1 MLSCWRVKA
10 FKHFCC
16 LACLISK
23 IAGSSFVG
31 AWHQGYLMQWQ
42 RSSWANARA
51 DESLRLSLMVIRST
65 LQQLGLHYRL
75 ILLFQEVFVSTW
87 HGRVVLLLS
96 LLATIT
102 LISAAYQVTIR
113 LMLNQTHLTDYLCAD
128 PGVFYRGLISALWSF
143 LAVYHVSCRQNFGI

>member
-1 MLSCWRVKA
+1 
-10 FKHFCC
+10 
-16 LACLISK
+16 
-23 IAGSSFVG
+23 
-31 AWHQGYLMQWQ
+31 MQWQ

-75 ILLFQEVFVSTW
+75 VLLFQEVFVSTW

-96 LLATIT
+96 LIATIT

-113 LMLNQTHLTDYLCAD
+113 LMLNQTHLTDYFCAD
-128 PGVFYRGLISALWSF
+128 PGVF
-143 LAVYHVSCRQNFGI
+143 